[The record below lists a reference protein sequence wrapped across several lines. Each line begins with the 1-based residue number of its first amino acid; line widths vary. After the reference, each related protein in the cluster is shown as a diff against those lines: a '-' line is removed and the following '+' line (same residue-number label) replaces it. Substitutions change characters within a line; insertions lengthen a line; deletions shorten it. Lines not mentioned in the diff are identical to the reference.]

1 MKSAVFLEVMN
12 NALKSIAE
20 QMSETMVRSSY
31 SMIVKEMRD
40 CSSSIFDSEGRLLA
54 EGANIPIHLN
64 CLGPVLNTI
73 LTSYYP
79 KDTLKPGDVII
90 TNHPYAGGKSL
101 GSHHTKDIVAVAPI
115 FYKNKELVGF
125 AVTMLHHNDI
135 GGAWG
140 HDAWT
145 IDIWQEGFLMEPLKL
160 YDGGKIN
167 EVVLKIIQTNNRSP
181 QKVRGDLMAQ
191 ISGCNIGVKGFTQ
204 LIDKYGLNIIEKVTN
219 DLLDYSERF
228 TRAEIEKIPDGIY
241 QHEEKLLDDGFKGG
255 PYSLKLNITV
265 KGSNIV
271 FDYTGTDK
279 QIKGPIN
286 SPLSATL
293 SATYYALKCL
303 TNPLIPSNGGCQ
315 RPANII
321 APEGTLVNCTIP
333 IGCYERMVTD
343 HVLVDLIMGA
353 MSKAIPDKVMAD
365 SCGCLYNFASA
376 INLETHPNG
385 GEINHRQGWGE
396 VVPGGL
402 GARATKDGV
411 SVMSCNVTNCALP
424 PIEAQEI
431 EAPVLFIERSIL
443 PDSAGP
449 GKFRGGFSLQT
460 KWKTFGY
467 DTLFFYL
474 SQKSKV
480 PPQGLFGGGSGRCSE
495 WIINEGR
502 PKEEKLKYSMG
513 DPIFLE
519 YGDTVKFITPSGGG
533 YGNPFDRDPK
543 LIKKDVKK
551 KLLSIKKARN
561 DYGVVINP
569 ITYQIDQ
576 EATNTLRKKLKSN

>member
-1 MKSAVFLEVMN
+1 MKSAIFLEVIN
-12 NALKSIAE
+12 NALRSIAE
-20 QMSETMVRSSY
+20 QMSEVMVRSSY
-31 SMIVKEMRD
+31 STIVKEMRD
-40 CSSSIFDSEGRLLA
+40 CSSSIFDSEERLLS

-79 KDTLKPGDVII
+79 KDTLKPGDIII

-101 GSHHTKDIVAVAPI
+101 GSHHTKDVVAVAPI

-125 AVTMLHHNDI
+125 AVTMLHHNDM
-135 GGAWG
+135 GGAWSR
-140 HDAWT
+140 DAWT

-160 YDGGKIN
+160 YDEGKLN
-167 EVVLKIIQTNNRSP
+167 ELVLKIIQTNNRSP
-181 QKVRGDLMAQ
+181 RNVRGDLMAQ
-191 ISGCNIGVKGFTQ
+191 VSGCNIGIKGFTQ
-204 LIDKYGLNIIEKVTN
+204 LVEKYGLNVVREATN
-219 DLLDYSERF
+219 NLLDYSERF

-255 PYSLKLNITV
+255 PYSLKISITV
-265 KGSNIV
+265 KGSDIV

-286 SPLSATL
+286 SPLSATI

-303 TNPLIPSNGGCQ
+303 TNPLIPSNEGCK
-315 RPANII
+315 RPAKII

-343 HVLVDLIMGA
+343 HVIVDLIMGA
-353 MSKAIPDKVMAD
+353 MSKAIPDRVMAD

-376 INLETHPNG
+376 INLETHPRG

-402 GARATKDGV
+402 GARATKDGI

-431 EAPVLFIERSIL
+431 EGPVLFIERFIL
-443 PDSAGP
+443 HDSAGP
-449 GKFRGGFSLQT
+449 GKFRGGFSQKT
-460 KWKTFGY
+460 KWKTLGY
-467 DTLFFYL
+467 DTQFSYL
-474 SQKSKV
+474 SQKSKI
-480 PPQGLFGGGSGRCSE
+480 PPQGLFGGRPGRCSE
-495 WIINEGR
+495 WIINEGTS
-502 PKEEKLKYSMG
+502 KEMKLKYAMG
-513 DPIFLE
+513 NPLFLE
-519 YGDTVKFITPSGGG
+519 YGDSVTFITPGGGG
-533 YGNPFDRDPK
+533 YGNPFERDPEAVREE
-543 LIKKDVKK
+543 VKK
-551 KLLSIKKARN
+551 ELLSIKRAKK
-561 DYGVVINP
+561 DYGVVIDP
-569 ITYQIDQ
+569 ITLQVDE
-576 EATNTLRKKLKSN
+576 EATKVARKN